1 MGKAHSLLHS
11 QVCVFVLD
19 QVLRAALSLKEND
32 LDDHLAQI
40 IQEKRI
46 KEQKDPTWVTW
57 FDLMMIGLFFMLLSF
72 LTNLGPV
79 KYIKFFFLCIIII
92 SVFSL

>member
-46 KEQKDPTWVTW
+46 KEQKDPT
-57 FDLMMIGLFFMLLSF
+57 
-72 LTNLGPV
+72 
-79 KYIKFFFLCIIII
+79 
-92 SVFSL
+92 